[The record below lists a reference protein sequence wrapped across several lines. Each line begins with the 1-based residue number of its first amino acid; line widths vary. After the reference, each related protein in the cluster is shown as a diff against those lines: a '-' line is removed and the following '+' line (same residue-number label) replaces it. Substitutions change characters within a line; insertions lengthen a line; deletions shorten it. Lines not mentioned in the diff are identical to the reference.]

1 MIGRSMTGG
10 GGPSTAEV
18 AASLPAR
25 LLGAIEELQE
35 FSKYSEAKEEEGEE
49 KTEISLKKGDLS
61 HDQPDQAFIGQS
73 APKSRPRKRA
83 HAAVSN

>member
-10 GGPSTAEV
+10 GGPSTVEV
-18 AASLPAR
+18 ATSLPAR

-49 KTEISLKKGDLS
+49 KTEISLKKEIFS
-61 HDQPDQAFIGQS
+61 MFSPIGLL
-73 APKSRPRKRA
+73 
-83 HAAVSN
+83 